1 LKTYVVLRRNAWRT
15 AEDLEAAAERTA
27 QVGEEE
33 MSDDSRLIRSYVLA
47 EENGSVGAV
56 WIYEGASPD
65 EVREH
70 AERAGLR
77 ADEVIEVADA
87 VIVRPD
93 PGQLES

>member
-1 LKTYVVLRRNAWRT
+1 LNTYVLLSRNGWRT

-27 QVGEEE
+27 EVGEEE
-33 MSDDSRLIRSYVLA
+33 TTDDSRLIRTYVLT
-47 EENGSVGAV
+47 EDDGSVGAV
-56 WIYEGASPD
+56 CIYEGTSPD

-70 AERAGLR
+70 AERAGLQ

-93 PGQLES
+93 PGPAAS